1 MKTSEHPSSQ
11 SGGYYVVTVLGC
23 RGNSGLAATHA
34 VTTWSA
40 EAGRE
45 MGGTSGQGKAEH
57 GQNIQTDE

>member
-1 MKTSEHPSSQ
+1 MKTSERPSSQ
-11 SGGYYVVTVLGC
+11 SGGHCVVTAPGC
-23 RGNSGLAATHA
+23 NGNSGLAATHA

-57 GQNIQTDE
+57 GQDIQTDE